1 MLGSQLFMTAFHA
14 LTSSRSHGLEMGPI
28 PWGAI
33 QDWCDRN
40 DIEGEQR
47 EDVMYHVRSL
57 DNAYLE
63 ECRKKAKQKE

>member
-1 MLGSQLFMTAFHA
+1 MTAFHS
-14 LTSSRSHGLEMGPI
+14 LTSSRSYGLEQGPI

-33 QDWCDRN
+33 QDWCDRYE
-40 DIEGEQR
+40 IEGEQR
-47 EDVMYHVRSL
+47 EDVMYHVRAL